1 MEKII
6 DLYKKSTFLQGFV
19 MFLSFVFKVVVGY
32 VLLVLLMFFVPL
44 IICDIVGWWSIILIP
59 LYIGIVGGIFA
70 VLDEKLDLSD
80 LI

>member
-32 VLLVLLMFFVPL
+32 VLLVSLVFFVPF

>member
-19 MFLSFVFKVVVGY
+19 MFLSFVFKVAIGY
-32 VLLVLLMFFVPL
+32 ALLVLLMFFVPL
-44 IICDIVGWWSIILIP
+44 IICAIAGWWSIILIP
-59 LYIGIVGGIFA
+59 LYIGIVGGTFT